1 MKALFME
8 QRINDIDDW
17 LDDEY
22 WHEKYLED
30 RHIPKHILDGL
41 EYFRN
46 QSDKELIKQ
55 YQEIKQEQTI
65 YPWI

>member
-8 QRINDIDDW
+8 QTINDIDDC

-22 WHEKYLED
+22 WYEKYLEN
-30 RHIPKHILDGL
+30 RHLPKHILDGL

-46 QSDKELIKQ
+46 QSDKELTKQ
-55 YQEIKQEQTI
+55 YKELEEQKE
-65 YPWI
+65 WI